1 MFQGVYVVIMTS
13 CYVSRCVLHVV
24 IMTSCYVSRC
34 VRCNNDFMLCFKVSS
49 CNNDFML
56 CFKVCTL

>member
-1 MFQGVYVVIMTS
+1 MFQGVYVVIVTSCYVSRCVVVIMTS
-13 CYVSRCVLHVV
+13 CYVSRCVVV

-34 VRCNNDFMLCFKVSS
+34 VH

>member
-1 MFQGVYVVIMTS
+1 MFQGVYIVI
-13 CYVSRCVLHVV
+13 V
-24 IMTSCYVSRC
+24 TSCYVSRC

-56 CFKVCTL
+56 CFKVSSCNNDFMLCFKVCTL